1 MACWCFGFFLGLLF
15 LRVVMRME
23 EEVVLAMTLKL
34 REVDNGCV
42 ITEIKFLYDYT
53 GIVAWLSL

>member
-1 MACWCFGFFLGLLF
+1 
-15 LRVVMRME
+15 MRME